1 MAYTHFDRT
10 TPDAATQSITEITT
24 STRANFA
31 ALQDAIITTGTVPQW
46 DAEAQDSDG
55 GTPPTTPET
64 PDQIV
69 YSKDTERVKV
79 AITWSGDDLMTSAVF
94 SYSSNGGTDYD
105 SMGTIT
111 ITYDVNDNYL
121 SHAWS

>member
-10 TPDAATQSITEITT
+10 SPEPTQTGPEVCA
-24 STRANFA
+24 STRENFA

-69 YSKDTERVKV
+69 YSKGTERVKV
-79 AITWSGDDLMTSAVF
+79 AITWSVDDLMSSAVF
-94 SYSSNGGTDYD
+94 SYSSNSGTDYD

-111 ITYDVNDNYL
+111 ITYDVDDNYL